1 MKPGDEFSLE
11 RRIERETASF
21 SGKMGLYADD
31 MKGRVVEMDADEE
44 FETAS
49 TIKSFIL
56 ADLFVQVHGGKKSL
70 GDRLVYTEENHIS
83 GSGILKSLEIGTELS
98 VKNLA
103 TLMIIVS
110 DNVATNIL
118 IDYLGLGH
126 INSTIASL
134 GFNRTKLCRKISD
147 GGGDGGKWPPLGVT
161 TPREYGKLFAMIARE
176 ELVSPEASREML
188 AIFRQQHY
196 NGTLTDSLPP
206 YYLDEDNFGKDEPL
220 YIASKSGSMDNCRND
235 GGIVATP
242 FGSYVI
248 AIFTKDFHDTQYHRG
263 HESQVYGSRASRLLF
278 DQYLA
283 REGHF

>member
-1 MKPGDEFSLE
+1 MFEEFKLE

-21 SGKMGLYADD
+21 SGVMGVYADD
-31 MKGRVVEMDADEE
+31 LKGCVVEINADSD

-56 ADLFVQVHGGKKSL
+56 AELFRQVEDGRKSL
-70 GDRLVYTEENHIS
+70 SQKLVYTEENFIS
-83 GSGILKSLEIGTELS
+83 GSGVLKSLEAGAELS
-98 VKNLA
+98 VKNMA

-110 DNVATNIL
+110 DNVATNVL
-118 IDYLGLGH
+118 IDYLGLDQ
-126 INSTIASL
+126 INDGIKAQ
-134 GFNRTKLCRKISD
+134 GFERTKLFRKIADTGGED
-147 GGGDGGKWPPLGVT
+147 GGWPPLGTT
-161 TPREYGKLFAMIARE
+161 TPRDYGRFFTMLARE

-188 AIFRQQHY
+188 DIFRKQHY

-206 YYLDEDNFGKDEPL
+206 YYLDEDNFGKDAPL

-235 GGIVATP
+235 GGVVVTP

-248 AIFTKDFHDTQYHRG
+248 AIFTKDFHDRQYHKG
-263 HESQVYGSRASRLLF
+263 HESHLYGSRVSRLLF

-283 REGHF
+283 REGRF

>member
-1 MKPGDEFSLE
+1 MIEEFKLE
-11 RRIERETASF
+11 RRIEREIMSF
-21 SGKMGLYADD
+21 SGLMGLYADD
-31 MKGRVVEMDADEE
+31 LKGRVVEMNADCE

-56 ADLFVQVHGGKKSL
+56 AELFRQAADGKKSL
-70 GDRLVYTEENHIS
+70 SDRLAYTDENVIS
-83 GSGILKSLEIGTELS
+83 GSGVIKSLEIGTELS

-118 IDYLGLGH
+118 IDYLGLED
-126 INSTIASL
+126 INRGIRSF
-134 GFNRTKLCRKISD
+134 GFERTKLHRKIADSGGDD
-147 GGGDGGKWPPLGVT
+147 GGWPPLGTT
-161 TPREYGKLFAMIARE
+161 TPREYGRLFAMIARE
-176 ELVSPEASREML
+176 ELVSPEASRAMTD
-188 AIFRQQHY
+188 IFRKQHY
-196 NGTLTDSLPP
+196 NGTLTDSMPP
-206 YYLDEDNFGKDEPL
+206 YYLDEDNFGAEQPL

-248 AIFTKDFHDTQYHRG
+248 AIFTKDFHDRQYHKG
-263 HESQVYGSRASRLLF
+263 HESHVYGARASRLLF

-283 REGHF
+283 LEGHF